1 MKASSSEAAAKG
13 AGFVLLVLCAGQF
26 IMILDSAVMN
36 VSIAAVAKDL
46 GTTVTGL
53 QTAMTL
59 YMLVLASLM
68 VTGGKIGAIIGRR
81 RSQPVV
87 EA

>member
-1 MKASSSEAAAKG
+1 MKASSSKAVAKG
-13 AGFVLLVLCAGQF
+13 ARFVLLVLCAGQF
-26 IMILDSAVMN
+26 IMILDSVVMN

-46 GTTVTGL
+46 GTTVIGL

-59 YMLVLASLM
+59 YMLVLTSLM
-68 VTGGKIGAIIGRR
+68 ITGGKIGAIIGRR
-81 RSQPVV
+81 SQPVA

>member
-1 MKASSSEAAAKG
+1 MKTTSTEAAKG

-36 VSIAAVAKDL
+36 ASIAAVAKDL

-53 QTAMTL
+53 QMAMTL

-81 RSQPVV
+81 RRQPVA